1 MAEIQIDGKD
11 LHCYIIT
18 PAPPKWELQ
27 EYIDAYCKESDDK
40 YLAWFLHYYENTL
53 NGNVRKITQQYFMP
67 EAFSNIKQAYVAGLL
82 KALKNYDISVGTPFV
97 VFKKCYAERE
107 VLDCIRN
114 MRTGYTAQSLAEYNK
129 LRRVMAIWDKYE
141 RRYTDETIEKIAA
154 ETGETD
160 GNIKEIL
167 LGGLRNENAAEFY
180 RRYSDDDGDG
190 YDDSGEEYI
199 QDNSSDTEYLYFKAE
214 LYSRLMNAYDNLTY
228 EEHTMLAERYGF
240 CTNCYGVFFMDSTD
254 GKAKKKPIPQMMYT
268 DIATNHGYS
277 SANTAK
283 RICDRAL
290 EKLRKAIIKWI

>member
-1 MAEIQIDGKD
+1 MAEIQIDQKD
-11 LHCYIIT
+11 LRCYAIT

-27 EYIDAYCKESDDK
+27 EYINAYCKENDDR

-53 NGNVRKITQQYFMP
+53 NGNARKITQRYFMP
-67 EAFSNIKQAYVAGLL
+67 EAFADIKQAYVTGLL
-82 KALKNYDISVGTPFV
+82 KALKNYDVSVGAPFV
-97 VFKKCYAERE
+97 VFKERYTERE
-107 VLDCIRN
+107 VLDCICN
-114 MRTGYTAQSLAEYNK
+114 IRTGYTAQSLAEYNK

-141 RRYTDETIEKIAA
+141 RRYTDETIEKIAE
-154 ETGETD
+154 ETGETVS
-160 GNIKEIL
+160 NVKEIL

-214 LYSRLMNAYDNLTY
+214 LYSRLMNAYEDLTY
-228 EEHTMLAERYGF
+228 EERTMLAERYGF
-240 CTNCYGVFFMDSTD
+240 CTNCYGVFFMDDTD
-254 GKAKKKPIPQMMYT
+254 GELKKKPIPHMMYT

-283 RICDRAL
+283 RICDKAL
-290 EKLRKAIIKWI
+290 GKLRKAIQEWI